1 MHRNGIVAMKNSCYL
16 TFLLG
21 PPHGALGVGKLL
33 FPLLLLR
40 GSGGNGG
47 LLSRGDYSDICLVD
61 CSVLGPS
68 QANMQIV
75 KLISTLRFE
84 LVVFLGDLYN
94 KTANRKVEPFSEGKY
109 IFPFENGST
118 LRCSV
123 CCYKST
129 RKTTNPNRK
138 VEINFTICII
148 GCDGPKTEH
157 FTVTHNEMR
166 RGRRRWRG
174 GGGRGRR
181 GR

>member
-47 LLSRGDYSDICLVD
+47 LLSRGDYSDICLVN

-84 LVVFLGDLYN
+84 LVVFLGDLY
-94 KTANRKVEPFSEGKY
+94 KQTANRKVEPFSKGNICFSSEK
-109 IFPFENGST
+109 GST
-118 LRCSV
+118 LRFAV
-123 CCYKST
+123 
-129 RKTTNPNRK
+129 
-138 VEINFTICII
+138 F
-148 GCDGPKTEH
+148 
-157 FTVTHNEMR
+157 F
-166 RGRRRWRG
+166 
-174 GGGRGRR
+174 
-181 GR
+181 

>member
-1 MHRNGIVAMKNSCYL
+1 MKNSCYL

-33 FPLLLLR
+33 FALLLLR

-47 LLSRGDYSDICLVD
+47 LLSRGDYSDICLVN

-84 LVVFLGDLYN
+84 LVVFLEDLY
-94 KTANRKVEPFSEGKY
+94 KQTANRKVEPFSKGNICFSCEK
-109 IFPFENGST
+109 GST
-118 LRCSV
+118 LRFAVSFW
-123 CCYKST
+123 KSS

-148 GCDGPKTEH
+148 ACDGPKNGTFH
-157 FTVTHNEMR
+157 SNT
-166 RGRRRWRG
+166 
-174 GGGRGRR
+174 
-181 GR
+181 